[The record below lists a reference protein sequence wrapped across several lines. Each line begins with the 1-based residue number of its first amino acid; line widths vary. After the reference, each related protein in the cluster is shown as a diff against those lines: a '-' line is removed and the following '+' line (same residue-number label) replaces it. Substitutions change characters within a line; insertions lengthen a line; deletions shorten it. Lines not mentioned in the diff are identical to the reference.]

1 MATYR
6 NKNDNTIIRGSEF
19 KLNISMD
26 MIDSYHMGDVD
37 FFYIFKAS
45 GRL

>member
-6 NKNDNTIIRGSEF
+6 NKNDDTIIRGSEF

-26 MIDSYHMGDVD
+26 VIDEYSELRR
-37 FFYIFKAS
+37 I
-45 GRL
+45 LI